1 MIPLT
6 VPELGEEEV
15 AASER
20 VLRSG
25 MLVQGK
31 EVLAFEQ
38 GLAAYLGRS
47 QAVAVV
53 NGTAALELA
62 LRALEIVPGDEVV
75 CPALTWP
82 SPAHAVKGLGASLVL
97 ADVDPDEW
105 NLTAATLQ
113 PALSLRTRAV
123 IVVEQFGNPARHEQL
138 SALLGNVPLIVDAAC
153 SLGSRYG
160 AQPCGKHGVISC
172 TSFHP
177 RKVITTGE
185 GGACFTDDARL
196 ADKLRM
202 LRNHGQIEP
211 GRFGC
216 ASGNYRLTEQAAA
229 IGSAQLRKLDDICT
243 RRRALAARIMDALP
257 ALQFQRAPEGGLDNR
272 QTLGILLGE
281 PHLGSAARDAAIAG
295 LNERGVQAGRLSY
308 ALHELPQ
315 FVAEAQHARLAGRL
329 LTTASDI
336 AARGLCVPLF
346 PSMSDGQVAQVID
359 ALRQVTEGG

>member
-6 VPELGEEEV
+6 VPELGEEEI

-38 GLAAYLGRS
+38 GLARYLGRQ

-62 LRALEIVPGDEVV
+62 LRALDIAAGDEVV

-82 SPAHAVKGLGASLVL
+82 SPAHAVKVVGGNLVL
-97 ADVDPDEW
+97 ADVHPEEW
-105 NLTAATLQ
+105 NLTPDTLR
-113 PALSLRTRAV
+113 PVLSERTRAV
-123 IVVEQFGNPARHEQL
+123 IVVEQFGNPARHQAL
-138 SALLGNVPLIVDAAC
+138 QALLSVPLIVDSAC
-153 SLGSRYG
+153 SLGSLYRD
-160 AQPCGKHGVISC
+160 QPCGKHGLISC

-211 GRFGC
+211 GRFEA

-229 IGSAQLRKLDDICT
+229 IGSAQLLKLDDICA
-243 RRRALAARIMDALP
+243 RRRALAAQIMLALP
-257 ALQFQRAPEGGLDNR
+257 GLQFQRAPEGGQDNR

-281 PHLGSAARDAAIAG
+281 PGQGSATRDAAIAG
-295 LNERGVQAGRLSY
+295 LIERGVQAGRLSY

-315 FVAEAQHARLAGRL
+315 FAAEAQRAQQAGHTL
-329 LTTASDI
+329 STSSDI

-346 PSMSDGQVAQVID
+346 PRMTDAQLGQVVR
-359 ALRQVTEGG
+359 ALGEVTGAH